1 MENIL
6 FIRLRLLGDIIF
18 TIPSIVIFKKY
29 FPEKKIFYVV
39 EERFEELAKLI
50 PGIYK
55 VIVVPYKM
63 GIKDLVKFRR
73 EIRKIGFKTVIDFHS
88 GPKSALLTFISGAK
102 CRVGYRTPN
111 RNWAY
116 NHLTSRKFGDNY
128 THSVYNQ
135 AKLLEHIG
143 VKIDKIP
150 FYPELRIDD
159 KDISKRVKDVIKV
172 NNKIVIHIGSGNR
185 FRDWGMKNFESLIK
199 KLKEHDCKIFLVGNS
214 NEEKKRGEYLKKEY
228 GLYNFTGNLRIK
240 DLLYLIEHSNLYFG
254 VDSGPIHVASLTKTP
269 IVALYG
275 PNIPEISGP
284 WREKDVKIVQK
295 NLKCRPCSQRR
306 CIYDKIKCMQNIKV
320 EEVYE
325 AIYEYIK

>member
-18 TIPSIVIFKKY
+18 TIPSIQIFKKY

-63 GIKDLVKFRR
+63 RIKDLVKFRR
-73 EIRKIGFKTVIDFHS
+73 DIRNIGFETVIDFHS

-116 NHLTSRKFGDNY
+116 NHLTSRKFSDNY

-135 AKLLEHIG
+135 AKLLENIG

-159 KDISKRVKDVIKV
+159 KYVSKRIKDAIKV

-185 FRDWGMKNFESLIK
+185 FRDWGMENFESLIK
-199 KLKEHDCKIFLVGNS
+199 KLKKHDLNIFLAGNS
-214 NEEKKRGEYLKKEY
+214 DKEKKRGEYFKKKY
-228 GLYNFTGNLRIK
+228 GLYNFTGNLDIK
-240 DLLYLIEHSNLYFG
+240 DLFYLIKHSDLYFG

-284 WREKDVKIVQK
+284 WREKDVKIIQM
-295 NLKCRPCSQRR
+295 NLKCRPCSQKR
-306 CIYDKIKCMQNIKV
+306 CIYDKIRCMQDIKV

-325 AIYEYIK
+325 TIYKYIK

>member
-18 TIPSIVIFKKY
+18 TIPSIQIFKKY

-39 EERFEELAKLI
+39 EEKFEELAKLI

-63 GIKDLVKFRR
+63 RIKDLIKFRR
-73 EIRKIGFKTVIDFHS
+73 DIRKIGFKTVIDFHS
-88 GPKSALLTFISGAK
+88 GPKSALLTFLSKAK
-102 CRVGYRTPN
+102 TRVGYKTPN

-116 NHLTSRKFGDNY
+116 NHLTPRKFGNNY

-135 AKLLEHIG
+135 AKLLENIG
-143 VKIDKIP
+143 IKIGKIP
-150 FYPELRIDD
+150 FYPEIKVHD
-159 KDISKRVKDVIKV
+159 KYVSKRIKDTIKI
-172 NNKIVIHIGSGNR
+172 NKKIVIHIGSGNK
-185 FRDWGMKNFESLIK
+185 FRDWGMENFESLIK
-199 KLKEHDCKIFLVGNS
+199 KLKKHGLNIFLVGNKD
-214 NEEKKRGEYLKKEY
+214 EEKKRGEYLKKTY
-228 GLYNFTGNLRIK
+228 NLYDFTGNLKIK
-240 DLLYLIEHSNLYFG
+240 DLFYLIEHSNLYFG

-284 WREKDVKIVQK
+284 WRERDVKIMQM

-306 CIYDKIKCMQNIKV
+306 CIYDKIRCMQDIKV

-325 AIYEYIK
+325 TIYKYIK

>member
-18 TIPSIVIFKKY
+18 TIPSIVIFKKH
-29 FPEKKIFYVV
+29 FHEKKIFYVV

-63 GIKDLVKFRR
+63 RIKDLVKFRR
-73 EIRKIGFKTVIDFHS
+73 DIRKIGFKTVIDFHS

-116 NHLTSRKFGDNY
+116 NHLTSRKFGDTY

-135 AKLLEHIG
+135 AKLLENIG
-143 VKIDKIP
+143 INIDKIP
-150 FYPELRIDD
+150 FYPEIRIDD
-159 KDISKRVKDVIKV
+159 KDISKSVKDIIRI

-185 FRDWGMKNFESLIK
+185 FRDWGMENFESLIK
-199 KLKEHDCKIFLVGNS
+199 KLKKHDLSIFLVGNS
-214 NEEKKRGEYLKKEY
+214 DEEKKRGEYLKKKY
-228 GLYNFTGNLRIK
+228 GLYNFTGNLEIK
-240 DLLYLIEHSNLYFG
+240 DLFYLIEHSNLYFG
-254 VDSGPIHVASLTKTP
+254 ADSGPIHIASLTKTP

-284 WREKDVKIVQK
+284 WREKDVKIIQI

-306 CIYDKIKCMQNIKV
+306 CIYDKIRCMQNIKV

-325 AIYEYIK
+325 AIYKYIK